1 MANKKRLFK
10 DNPKGDSYGQYT
22 FLENNFFD
30 DYKSSD
36 SVPIIWDKFL
46 DRDLYTTSEDNI
58 VNLNII
64 NSMIEAGGISN
75 NYLRYNQDTFMRID
89 EIILMRRPGILYG
102 IKNIKM
108 KVFMFSA
115 YAVSANGL
123 HDDREFRSP
132 YILDENGNE
141 TLQRKTWN
149 QYWDDLWRTTG
160 DADAW
165 PEDPD
170 NHRDPGEIA
179 ILMNQSLPAVGQTA
193 EGSGLI
199 PQMDNYVFL
208 TSLTQ
213 QNPDYPIWDD
223 TDIGGNFYP
232 TPLATEEN
240 HHNINAVA
248 DNHLSAFMKK
258 PLPGEDDGEDEE
270 EGDGPAGGPR
280 PIPRPNLGNTF
291 AGGVTSGDI
300 NPGQGLPVTQNRNS
314 LTEIFQEDGQYNPI
328 YIVVDQEGHASVPGG
343 GNDYARKNRMHVY
356 KINQNDLFDFDNE
369 GNVLGKETTFEFGE
383 NDGFYMDEIAQQG
396 AVAQTITSLKV
407 TISTLG
413 FGGAELDIPSDY
425 IEYLP
430 RVTQPRV
437 PIDLENLDERFLNIK
452 PTNEIFYT
460 NQNNIQLDVNEFTD
474 FTPFSTITLVDSQ
487 HDLQVYY
494 ENLNDKLKSS
504 APNTI
509 QLDFGVAEDKE
520 EVLIGGAD
528 GVELIDR
535 RLTLPEGVNIGYA
548 YYVLSWNDVDNEYET
563 WDDVTADHPS
573 IFSRLIS
580 KQEDNL
586 YKIGVV
592 NEKSLK
598 HSYGSAGIKKIKVVM
613 FNYQIN
619 DNNPN
624 LVEPIRWKLVTVRH
638 FLDIPKNKYP
648 EFGELGGDDY
658 ITIPWPY
665 TSAVIGGVSEN
676 SKYTKSIEKTLSGG
690 KIVEEDIVDETFLID
705 AQNNTELGE
714 NIEQMDLEQ
723 LRFFNKPFDMHKL
736 LNIQADVADTFIDPD
751 NPFGDLT
758 PEFIAT
764 LPFPQ
769 YFEEVNTNPEYD
781 DIINTLDPVA
791 WNDFGR
797 PDIQCALVAFVLGN
811 TVWLETGEL
820 QDSIFGCVDYTYP
833 ERVYDWIEN
842 NEIPSGEGEEQPLEY
857 YSNLPI
863 YSSLFYPY
871 TSGSYWDGGSITSS
885 FSKESSV
892 GQIFIND
899 NLDLN
904 IKSKCQIEY
913 NMGNIENKALYDSS
927 GHANQGLLIGDYKI
941 KKRRQA
947 EPMNRDTF
955 IKLPKKDTNNGAL

>member
-10 DNPKGDSYGQYT
+10 DKPKGDSYGQYT

-30 DYKSSD
+30 NYESSD
-36 SVPIIWDKFL
+36 SVPIVWDKFL

-75 NYLRYNQDTFMRID
+75 NYLRYNQDTFMRFD
-89 EIILMRRPGILYG
+89 EIILMRRPNIQYG
-102 IKNIKM
+102 IKNIKF

-115 YAVSANGL
+115 YAVSPNGV

-141 TLQRKTWN
+141 TLERKTWN
-149 QYWDDLWRTTG
+149 QYWADLWRTTG

-179 ILMNQSLPAVGQTA
+179 ILMNQTLSGVGQTG

-213 QNPDYPIWDD
+213 QNPNYPIWND
-223 TDIGGNFYP
+223 TEIGGNFYP
-232 TPLATEEN
+232 TPLAAEEN
-240 HHNINAVA
+240 HPNINELAP
-248 DNHLSAFMKK
+248 NQLSAFMKK
-258 PLPGEDDGEDEE
+258 PVPGDEE
-270 EGDGPAGGPR
+270 DSDDPAGGGYSRPR
-280 PIPRPNLGNTF
+280 PLLGNTF
-291 AGGVTSGDI
+291 AGGITSGDI
-300 NPGQGLPVTQNRNS
+300 DSGQGLPVTQNRNS

-328 YIVVDQEGHASVPGG
+328 YIVVNHKGDASVPGG
-343 GNDYARKNRMHVY
+343 GNDYSRKDRIHVY
-356 KINQNDLFDFDNE
+356 KINQNDLFDYDSE
-369 GNVLGKETTFEFGE
+369 GNVLGKETKFEFGE
-383 NDGFYMDEIAQQG
+383 NDGIYMDEIIQQG
-396 AVAQTITSLKV
+396 AVAQTITSLKI
-407 TISTLG
+407 TINTLG
-413 FGGAELDIPSDY
+413 FGGGELEIPL
-425 IEYLP
+425 EYLEYLSQ
-430 RVTQPRV
+430 VTAPRV
-437 PIDLENLDERFLNIK
+437 PIDLENLDERFLNIR

-460 NQNNIQLDVNEFTD
+460 IQNNINLDVNEFTD
-474 FTPFSTITLVDSQ
+474 FTPFSTITLVDNQ

-509 QLDFGVAEDKE
+509 QLDFGVADDKE
-520 EVLIGGAD
+520 EILIGGAD

-535 RLTLPEGVNIGYA
+535 RITLPDGINIGYA
-548 YYVLSWNDVDNEYET
+548 FYVLSWNDVDNEYDT
-563 WDDVTADHPS
+563 WDDVTTDHPS

-586 YKIGVV
+586 YKIGIV

-638 FLDIPKNKYP
+638 FLDIPKNEYP

-658 ITIPWPY
+658 VTIPWPY
-665 TSAVIGGVSEN
+665 TSAVIGGVSKN
-676 SKYTKSIEKTLSGG
+676 SKYMNSIEKTLSGG
-690 KIVEEDIVDETFLID
+690 KIVDEDIVDETFLIE
-705 AQNNTELGE
+705 AQNNTELGD
-714 NIEQMDLEQ
+714 NVEQMDLEQ
-723 LRFFNKPFDMHKL
+723 FRFFNSPMDMHKL
-736 LNIQADVADTFIDPD
+736 LNIQNDIARTFIDPS
-751 NPFGDLT
+751 NPFGDFN
-758 PEFIAT
+758 PEFITT

-781 DIINTLDPVA
+781 DVINVQDSRI
-791 WNDFGR
+791 WNDYGR
-797 PDIQCALVAFVLGN
+797 PDIQCVLVAFVIGN
-811 TVWLETGEL
+811 TQYLETGEL
-820 QDSIFGCVDYTYP
+820 EGSDYNCVDYTYP
-833 ERVYDWIEN
+833 SQVYDWIEDG
-842 NEIPSGEGEEQPLEY
+842 EIPSGGGEEQPLEY
-857 YSNLPI
+857 YSNVPI
-863 YSSLFYPY
+863 YGNLFYPY
-871 TSGSYWDGGSITSS
+871 TSGSYWNGNSDSSS
-885 FSKESSV
+885 FSQESSV
-892 GQIFIND
+892 GQIFISD

-904 IKSKCQIEY
+904 IKDKCQVEY
-913 NMGNIENKALYDSS
+913 NMGNIEDKALYDSS

-941 KKRRQA
+941 KKRRKA